1 MNETDKLVKSIYD
14 NVDKVDL
21 EHTSKETIEK
31 IVIEIR
37 RKGEEKLIS
46 DVLPIVENFLNEK
59 NKWKFCPL
67 KQIILL
73 PLKDINQ

>member
-14 NVDKVDL
+14 NLDKVDL

-37 RKGEEKLIS
+37 RKGDEKLIS

-59 NKWKFCPL
+59 NK
-67 KQIILL
+67 
-73 PLKDINQ
+73 

>member
-59 NKWKFCPL
+59 NK
-67 KQIILL
+67 
-73 PLKDINQ
+73 

>member
-14 NVDKVDL
+14 NLDKVDL

-59 NKWKFCPL
+59 NK
-67 KQIILL
+67 
-73 PLKDINQ
+73 